1 MEQSLSKIR
10 SMREV
15 AQEAINYI
23 EGRKERNIVSLKTR
37 WEKFNKQ
44 CMGGIEPNT
53 VYTIAGISGTG
64 KSSFVNTM
72 TTDLIDLNPSED
84 IVILNFSLEMVGF
97 RQVGRTLS
105 KKLRKTTST
114 LYSSETSLDDETF
127 KMVVNV
133 SNQLKEYPI
142 YFIDNPDTP
151 MQVEQTIKDFYKT
164 YVKDKKKHFIITY
177 DHTLL
182 TKQVGSVLET
192 TAELERVF
200 IQAKKLPMTSV
211 IQIAQMNRNIES
223 SERINNPLSH
233 YPMRSD
239 LSSSDAMFQ
248 ASDYVLVM
256 HRPEILNI
264 QEYGPNRLP
273 TQNKIYMH
281 MLKNRDAGKP
291 KTFSFTS
298 KKNNNNSKF
307 FLNTGY
313 TNYSKAI
320 DDIILA
326 DITKKNSYLF
336 GDNNYSYTIDD
347 EPIILS
353 GKLNNNDEFIK
364 AANFLANYKTYKK
377 KYITLPYELNK
388 MYTLSDGTR
397 IVFYDDEIQIGS
409 LFYKYSDLNNLAFL
423 NTIDE
428 PTKKIIININ
438 INLH

>member
-1 MEQSLSKIR
+1 MEQNLSNIR
-10 SMREV
+10 PMSVV

-23 EGRKERNIVSLKTR
+23 KGRREHNITSLKTR

-64 KSSFVNTM
+64 KSSWVNSL
-72 TTDLIDLNPSED
+72 TTDIIDLNPTED

-105 KKLRKTTST
+105 SKLRKTTSD
-114 LYSSETSLDDETF
+114 LYSSEKDLDDETF
-127 KMVVNV
+127 KRVIAV

-142 YFIDNPDTP
+142 YFVDNPSTP
-151 MQVEQTIKDFYKT
+151 SEVEKTIKNFYET
-164 YVKDKKKHFIITY
+164 YVKGSKKHFIIVY

-182 TKQVGSVLET
+182 TKQVGSVIET
-192 TAELERVF
+192 TSELERVF
-200 IQAKKLPMTSV
+200 IQAKKYPMTSV

-223 SERINNPLSH
+223 SERINNPSSH

-273 TQNKIYMH
+273 TQNKVYMH

-291 KTFSFTS
+291 C
-298 KKNNNNSKF
+298 
-307 FLNTGY
+307 
-313 TNYSKAI
+313 
-320 DDIILA
+320 ILE
-326 DITKKNSYLF
+326 F
-336 GDNNYSYTIDD
+336 
-347 EPIILS
+347 E
-353 GKLNNNDEFIK
+353 NDLMF
-364 AANFLANYKTYKK
+364 
-377 KYITLPYELNK
+377 
-388 MYTLSDGTR
+388 
-397 IVFYDDEIQIGS
+397 
-409 LFYKYSDLNNLAFL
+409 NNLIE
-423 NTIDE
+423 T
-428 PTKKIIININ
+428 
-438 INLH
+438 